1 MKSAEQPDGETGLT
15 DSTWTD
21 STGNHKASDPN
32 NWSSGTAPMPGDN
45 LFVQGGSTLSVRD
58 NNLQRDPL
66 NLAPGGSGPV
76 TLNMSSGAQVSVIDT
91 ASNVAVV
98 ANIRGHGTFG
108 VDVDVAPVEFRS
120 GAPVTVN
127 LADHATLDGT
137 FHMQL
142 ASLTISGG
150 DYAKFINDG
159 ATVLKGVGAVI
170 GVDVGGTGEFGVGSA
185 LPHPSP
191 QFIASGYLEFAG
203 RVSNG
208 QTITVSG
215 ASISVVPTA
224 RLVIDRPDEF
234 HGTVDLHNSS
244 LTDLVGLAQADHW
257 SYANDLLSIRN
268 AGGKVIETL
277 HVVSDA
283 LGSGIH
289 GLSLSK
295 TSAGDVLVRPG
306 TDFGGSLV
314 APTT

>member
-1 MKSAEQPDGETGLT
+1 MT

-21 STGNHKASDPN
+21 STGNHKANNPN
-32 NWSSGTAPMPGDN
+32 NWSSGTSPMPGDN
-45 LFVQGGSTLSVRD
+45 LFVEGGSTLNVRD
-58 NNLQRDPL
+58 NNLQGDPL

-91 ASNVAVV
+91 ESSDAVV
-98 ANIRGHGTFG
+98 ANIQGHGTLG

-127 LADHATLDGT
+127 LADHATVDGT

-142 ASLTISGG
+142 TGLTIFGG
-150 DYAKFINDG
+150 DHAKFINDG
-159 ATVLKGVGAVI
+159 ATVLKGAGAVI
-170 GVDVGGTGEFGVGSA
+170 GVDVGGTGTFDVGFA
-185 LPHPSP
+185 LPNPSP
-191 QFIASGYLEFAG
+191 QYISSGYLEFAG

-215 ASISVVPTA
+215 ASISLVPTA

-234 HGTVDLHNSS
+234 HGKVDLHNSS

-257 SYANDLLSIRN
+257 SYASDLLSIRN
-268 AGGKVIETL
+268 ACGNVIERL
-277 HVVSDA
+277 HVVSDT
-283 LGSGIH
+283 LGVGIH
-289 GLSLSK
+289 GLSVSR
-295 TSAGDVLVRPG
+295 TSAGDVLVSPG
-306 TDFGGSLV
+306 TDFSGVLV